1 MYTAELQFVIQTLN
15 KRHIPAR
22 VFSKE
27 DTPNKTWDLGL
38 RHQLGLDAEYTRF
51 FGELWQL
58 AQPHTI
64 HTLTDQFLSC
74 YIFLPLPD
82 GRLLLIGP
90 YLAEEPTRNQ
100 LLELAERIGV
110 PAQQFRRLETYYSGL
125 ISLAGDVTAFLMV
138 TTLGERMWGK
148 NQLSTVD
155 INREMNETVP
165 LPTATQPEDT
175 LHNMQ
180 ILESR
185 YAYENEL
192 LSAVSQGSVH
202 KAELFFGAISQ
213 RVMEERL
220 TDRLRNAKNY
230 AIIMNTL
237 LRKAAERG
245 GVHPLYLDRISTDY
259 ARRIELLPTAA
270 KFGELLQDMFRGYC
284 RLVRRHANRNYSPP
298 VQRVIACVD
307 TDCSGDLS
315 LKALADMQN
324 MNACYLS
331 TLFRR
336 ETGETLT
343 QHVNRKRMQLAVRL
357 LHTTHLQVQTVAQH
371 CGIPDVNYFCK
382 LFKKHTGKT
391 PREFRQNPTI
401 PSVT

>member
-1 MYTAELQFVIQTLN
+1 MYTAELQFVIKTLN

-22 VFSKE
+22 VLSRE
-27 DTPNKTWDLGL
+27 DTPDTAWDLGL
-38 RHQLGLDAEYTRF
+38 RHQLGLDAEYARF

-64 HTLTDQFLSC
+64 HTLTDSFLCC
-74 YIFLPLPD
+74 YIFLPLPGD
-82 GRLLLIGP
+82 RLLLIGP
-90 YLAEEPTRNQ
+90 YLAEEPAHNQ
-100 LLELAERIGV
+100 LLELAERLSI
-110 PAQQFRRLETYYSGL
+110 PAQQFRRLETYYSGV
-125 ISLAGDVTAFLMV
+125 ISLAGDVTVFLMV
-138 TTLGERMWGK
+138 TVLGERMWGE
-148 NQLSTVD
+148 NQFSAVD
-155 INREMNETVP
+155 INREINETVP
-165 LPTATQPEDT
+165 LPTAAQPEDT
-175 LHNMQ
+175 LYNMQ
-180 ILESR
+180 VMESR

-192 LSAVSQGSVH
+192 LSAVSQGSFH
-202 KAELFFGAISQ
+202 KAELLFGAISQ

-237 LRKAAERG
+237 LRKAAEHG

-259 ARRIELLPTAA
+259 ARRIELLPTTTEAR
-270 KFGELLQDMFRGYC
+270 ELMQDMFRAYC
-284 RLVRRHANRNYSPP
+284 RLVRRHASRNYSPP
-298 VQRVIACVD
+298 VQRVIACID
-307 TDCSGDLS
+307 ADCSGDLS
-315 LKALADMQN
+315 LNTLAAMQN

-343 QHVNRKRMQLAVRL
+343 EHVNRKRIQLAMRL
-357 LHTTHLQVQTVAQH
+357 LNTTHLQVQTVAQH

-391 PREFRQNPTI
+391 PREYRQTPTVQ
-401 PSVT
+401 SVI